1 MAIYA
6 NYQDCNTSQLGT
18 GVLPCEP
25 PTGVPDGIFLVLKS
39 WRANVT
45 SDDFDNDFITAEIK
59 AKRMIPLLNA
69 IGYEPQDEAAE
80 IFTTNLKKKIKV
92 IDGLPGFAFDFN
104 NGYGFHKAAY
114 SLNSYNQFDVV
125 LAYNNGSVFA
135 AIDEDG
141 NIKGHSAGIVD
152 TSQYMHANGSDPQKT
167 TLMFQLTDANEYNTR
182 GVVLTSGANGF
193 NLSTILGIIDTKI
206 TKVSNNAAD
215 VVVTVNALNNSATP
229 ITGLVLANFRALG
242 TSETIDSVSY
252 DTATKEYTLTFS
264 GTVAGDYADLVI
276 ELYDSVD
283 STLVI
288 ESGNT
293 LYQGSS
299 R

>member
-6 NYQDCNTSQLGT
+6 NYQDCNTSQMGT

-25 PTGVPDGIFLVLKS
+25 PTAVPDGIFLVLKS

-45 SDDFDNDFITAEIK
+45 SDTFDNDFITAEIK

-114 SLNSYNQFDVV
+114 SLNSYNQFDVI
-125 LAYNNGSVFA
+125 LAYNNGSIFA
-135 AIDEDG
+135 AKDEDG

-167 TLMFQLTDANEYNTR
+167 TLMFQLTDAHEYNTQ
-182 GVVLTSGANGF
+182 GVVLTSGSNGF
-193 NLSTILGIIDTKI
+193 NLSTISGIIDTKI
-206 TKVSNNAAD
+206 TKVSNTLAD
-215 VVVTVNALNNSATP
+215 VVTTVNALNNSATP
-229 ITGLVLANFRALG
+229 ITGLVVADFRSIG
-242 TSETIDSVSY
+242 TSETIDAVVY
-252 DTATKEYTLTFS
+252 DSGTKQYTLTFS
-264 GTVAGDYADLVI
+264 GDVSSDYSNMVI
-276 ELYDSVD
+276 ELYDSED
-283 STLVI
+283 STTVI
-288 ESGNT
+288 EKGAT